1 MLYIYYNLEGNV
13 QLSQVDH
20 KNNYCFPI
28 YGCYR
33 DQRSKSCTPTVD
45 VHVKLMRISFSLV
58 KVFWD
63 FSFTDLRDV

>member
-28 YGCYR
+28 YGCYG
-33 DQRSKSCTPTVD
+33 DQRSNGLT
-45 VHVKLMRISFSLV
+45 HVVFERLNISLLPVVIWTLTSELQYQ
-58 KVFWD
+58 
-63 FSFTDLRDV
+63 